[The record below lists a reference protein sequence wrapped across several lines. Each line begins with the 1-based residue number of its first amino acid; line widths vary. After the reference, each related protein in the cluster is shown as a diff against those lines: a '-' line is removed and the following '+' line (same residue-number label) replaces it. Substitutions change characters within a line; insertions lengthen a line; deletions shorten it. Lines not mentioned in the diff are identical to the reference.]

1 MPQSSDKKFSPN
13 LYLLGF
19 MGTGKSA
26 LGKRLA
32 KRLGLRFIDSDAEIE
47 SKCGMETKDIF
58 AKYGEEYFRK
68 LEREFI
74 ESGHPDHG
82 CVVACGGGLCCRGD
96 MPELVKSKG
105 VSVVLFSSPD
115 EILARV
121 SGNDK
126 RPLLNVDNRLE
137 KIKSLLAERTPYY
150 MRSGV
155 AIAADPN
162 LKVSEDRIFR
172 IYAAKRRKLAK
183 KRGCG

>member
-32 KRLGLRFIDSDAEIE
+32 KRLGFRFIDSDAEIE

-82 CVVACGGGLCCRGD
+82 AWWR
-96 MPELVKSKG
+96 
-105 VSVVLFSSPD
+105 
-115 EILARV
+115 
-121 SGNDK
+121 
-126 RPLLNVDNRLE
+126 
-137 KIKSLLAERTPYY
+137 
-150 MRSGV
+150 
-155 AIAADPN
+155 AAAGFAAAATCPN
-162 LKVSEDRIFR
+162 L
-172 IYAAKRRKLAK
+172 
-183 KRGCG
+183 